1 MLASTVLPLPPTPT
15 ICYRL
20 FQALATVCVIYPAE
34 RGSPSQAEMLLNN
47 SPCDGGAVGYG
58 LTRRDRGS
66 PLLTKVILI
75 PAVSVAAS
83 SGDGD
88 GVEFAG
94 LSLTWEERRE
104 RS

>member
-1 MLASTVLPLPPTPT
+1 
-15 ICYRL
+15 
-20 FQALATVCVIYPAE
+20 
-34 RGSPSQAEMLLNN
+34 MLLNN
-47 SPCDGGAVGYG
+47 PCDGGAEGSG

-66 PLLTKVILI
+66 SLLTKVILI

-83 SGDGD
+83 GGDGD
-88 GVEFAG
+88 GVELAG

>member
-1 MLASTVLPLPPTPT
+1 M
-15 ICYRL
+15 
-20 FQALATVCVIYPAE
+20 
-34 RGSPSQAEMLLNN
+34 
-47 SPCDGGAVGYG
+47 GYG